1 MNRFTVLATQNTS
14 GCAMLNWEPQKLLE
28 INFGHGTRFAF
39 HTLSVCLTD
48 SDILRV
54 FFSNAKEL
62 DEGSIRVFLL
72 FANDI
77 SIRSII
83 APKRK

>member
-1 MNRFTVLATQNTS
+1 MNRFTVLATQNT
-14 GCAMLNWEPQKLLE
+14 GACAMLGAPQKLLE

-54 FFSNAKEL
+54 FFFKCK
-62 DEGSIRVFLL
+62 GIG
-72 FANDI
+72 
-77 SIRSII
+77 
-83 APKRK
+83 